1 MILLKL
7 LLSEGRGKSFVTKW
21 IKDKL
26 YLKFGARPNLEISDI
41 SLAEK
46 DGKIYLKLNIEAD
59 CTSDEFYDI
68 LEKFAK

>member
-7 LLSEGRGKSFVTKW
+7 MLSNGRGKAFVSKW

-26 YLKFGARPNLEISDI
+26 YLKFGARADIKLNDI
-41 SLAEK
+41 SLIEE
-46 DGKIYLKLNIEAD
+46 DGKVQFRLNIEAD

-68 LEKFAK
+68 LEKLAK